1 MFSFILSNYRNG
13 EAGGQGIGCRDTF
26 GLLLIVAKYMEPTRP
41 HLQLSET
48 WRKIHFLPPLT
59 ECLTLPEDRM
69 ASKLASFALI
79 LCRISVNYKER
90 TT

>member
-41 HLQLSET
+41 HLQLS
-48 WRKIHFLPPLT
+48 
-59 ECLTLPEDRM
+59 
-69 ASKLASFALI
+69 
-79 LCRISVNYKER
+79 
-90 TT
+90 